1 MDNQDS
7 NDEIVYG
14 NPREDNESELMQ
26 TIPLWEFGGPILD
39 SATSPVLRIQVDP
52 RQVERLEDMMLR
64 AMTEVGE
71 MVPQQGKVQL
81 QVQKEP
87 TNHPKPKDKQCL
99 VTSLDVNGLEVV
111 TLWDS
116 GSMATAMSLAF
127 ADISKAVV
135 SRL

>member
-14 NPREDNESELMQ
+14 NPREDNKSELMQ

-39 SATSPVLRIQVDP
+39 SATSPVLRIRVDP

-81 QVQKEP
+81 QV
-87 TNHPKPKDKQCL
+87 
-99 VTSLDVNGLEVV
+99 
-111 TLWDS
+111 
-116 GSMATAMSLAF
+116 
-127 ADISKAVV
+127 
-135 SRL
+135 